1 MKQVPVFCSLKEGQK
16 ESINMTCYRFHF
28 RYNVFNGRFFLLVLH
43 YNDVNTIAPYRVS
56 QEKKMYSDIN
66 VDVLCCEHERRV
78 DVKRKQPF

>member
-1 MKQVPVFCSLKEGQK
+1 MFSMG
-16 ESINMTCYRFHF
+16 
-28 RYNVFNGRFFLLVLH
+28 GFFLLVLH